1 MSVSSNPMR
10 LIALIEKLTIVLAIV
25 IALVPLLVFAFLD
38 YRKLKEVA
46 EYKASISANTVAR
59 YAYRN
64 GARWKYAG
72 HRLPE
77 FLERETP
84 DDETHQTLL
93 DINGDILAQAGPET
107 LRPTLKTTVP
117 VMESGRTVAY
127 VTISVSLNKVILDI
141 ATFSFFTIGIAAL
154 FYVFLR
160 SVPLRALRRYARS
173 LEDTE
178 FSLRRQVKLTQKAL
192 NTANEQRFQAES
204 AGHAKSEFLTHM
216 SHELRTPLNAIIGF
230 SDLISGGYLGDLPA
244 KYREYADDIN
254 MSGKHLLELV
264 NEILDMAKIENGQ
277 QKLILSPTS
286 GVALASECIRLMTD
300 LASRKKMD
308 ISLIQSETELEPTM
322 LDRIRVRQILINLL
336 SNAIKF
342 TPDGGSVTCEIKYTF
357 DDRLTFIIRDT
368 GVGMTENEIKVAL
381 KPFQQVER
389 NASLAAQGTGLGL
402 PLAEA
407 LTRLHDGNF
416 DIHSQPGVGTRVTVS
431 FPRDLQNE
439 NSANLNAPPSNQTA
453 C

>member
-1 MSVSSNPMR
+1 MSITSNPMR
-10 LIALIEKLTIVLAIV
+10 LIALIEKLAIVLAIV

-38 YRKLKEVA
+38 YRKLTEVA
-46 EYKASISANTVAR
+46 EYKAAISANTVAR

-64 GARWKYAG
+64 GALWKYAG

-93 DINGDILAQAGPET
+93 DINGDILAEAGPDT
-107 LRPTLKTTVP
+107 LRPALTTTVP
-117 VMESGRTVAY
+117 VTESGRTIAY
-127 VTISVSLNKVILDI
+127 VSIRVPLTNVIHDI

-160 SVPLRALRRYARS
+160 SVPLRALRKNALS
-173 LEDTE
+173 LEETE
-178 FSLRRQVKLTQKAL
+178 SSLRQQIELTQKAL

-244 KYREYADDIN
+244 KYKEYADDIN
-254 MSGKHLLELV
+254 VSGKHLLDLV

-277 QKLILSPTS
+277 QQLMLSPTS
-286 GVALASECIRLMTD
+286 GVSLSTECIRLMTD
-300 LASRKKMD
+300 LASRKNIK
-308 ISLIQSETELEPTM
+308 ISLIQSESELEPTM

-336 SNAIKF
+336 SNAVKF

-368 GVGMTENEIKVAL
+368 GVGMTESEIKIAL

-389 NASLAAQGTGLGL
+389 NASHAAQGTGLGL

-407 LTRLHDGNF
+407 LTRLHDGSF
-416 DIHSQPGVGTRVTVS
+416 DIHSQPGIGTRVTVT

-439 NSANLNAPPSNQTA
+439 NSAHLDAAPSSQTV